1 MKNMKN
7 MKMSSTE
14 IAKLDGQSIG
24 KIFATNITA
33 NLLKMFSRKDF
44 DTLFELTG
52 SDKPPRRYTKGDC
65 CRCLVSRSQTMLN
78 NGTLVLR

>member
-1 MKNMKN
+1 
-7 MKMSSTE
+7 MKMNKHD

-33 NLLKMFSRKDF
+33 NLLKMFSRSDF

-52 SDKPPRRYTKGDC
+52 SQKPPRRYTKGDC
-65 CRCLVSRSQTMLN
+65 VRCLVSRSQTMLA
-78 NGTLVLR
+78 NGTLTLR